1 MGAQVAVFFFG
12 HPEVEGAGDLPSSKH
27 HFSGDGLGQA
37 LAFPG
42 EMAAHGADGTGDGP
56 HRFTFGSKII
66 FVGPGHVRSQA
77 GGNPPEGHRQ
87 DGEPREPQS
96 EGGFHIKGLLK
107 GRFLQEFDQIL
118 HILERTD
125 RISGRM
131 FFMSPWAS
139 FITAKSS
146 LHFVLFA
153 VLKRKL
159 KLEIGN

>member
-42 EMAAHGADGTGDGP
+42 EMAAHGADGAGDGP
-56 HRFTFGSKII
+56 HRFASLSKVI
-66 FVGPGHVRSQA
+66 FVRTGHVRSQA

-87 DGEPREPQS
+87 DGKPGEPQP
-96 EGGFHIKGLLK
+96 ERGFHKKGLLK

-118 HILERTD
+118 HILD
-125 RISGRM
+125 RIGRINM
-131 FFMSPWAS
+131 MK
-139 FITAKSS
+139 FI
-146 LHFVLFA
+146 
-153 VLKRKL
+153 
-159 KLEIGN
+159 E